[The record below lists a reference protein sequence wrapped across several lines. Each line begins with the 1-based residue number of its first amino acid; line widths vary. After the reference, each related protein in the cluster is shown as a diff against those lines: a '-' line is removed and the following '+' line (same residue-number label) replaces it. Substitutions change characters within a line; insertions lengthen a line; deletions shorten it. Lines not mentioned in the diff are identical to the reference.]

1 MQSNNG
7 DLYFRAGID
16 LDGFNAG
23 ADAMERRMH
32 NVTSTVVNEAG
43 QMDDAISR
51 IGGAFTRI
59 ASAAV
64 AASFVKEMV
73 NVRAEIQS
81 LEVSFRTL
89 LGSEEKSLGL
99 MGEIRK
105 FAANTPMLVNDLAGA
120 AQMLL
125 AFNYDAE
132 KLMPTLKA
140 LGDVSMGDSQRFKSL
155 TLAFSQMSSAGK
167 LMGQDLMQMINA
179 GFNPLAVI
187 SEQTGKSISTLK
199 DEMGKGKISADMVTQ
214 AFMDATSEGGKFY
227 NMLEQ
232 QSKTVGGAIS
242 NVQGALTDMLN
253 EIGQKSEGV
262 VYNSIIGVQHLIQNY
277 QEVAKVLGTLV
288 VAYGAAK
295 AAQIAMNV
303 AQQNGTG
310 ITVLDNTVWAI
321 RAKLL
326 KNEIVADTNV
336 TRSIRTLRKEQEAE
350 IATLKAQL
358 TAEQND
364 LVIKRSRIA
373 NINSLL
379 TAQQRQQ
386 LANIGVTEAHKDY
399 IAIATSVLTTD
410 QRVALAKA
418 ELTNNTTAYI
428 AALKGEVAAQT
439 PNLDA
444 MREAVK
450 VAAHEAESLTALA
463 VTKQKQLT
471 AAKAELAAAKAEGN
485 QKKINIA
492 QAKVERLSDEASTT
506 RKQALAAQ
514 RKKNAA
520 QTELE
525 AAARRKNTV
534 AGKAEILGDQA
545 LTKSKGLL
553 AVVTGGVTKAFKAL
567 SAAIKANPIGL
578 LITLL
583 TSAVLVFQKFK
594 RKSDEAK
601 EAAREYAEHM
611 ESLKEEAD
619 DARNKLGILTDR
631 IVEVTNKK
639 AAAKKG
645 TKEYKDAMADEKTI
659 INELNTQ
666 YGGVFGTYKT
676 LSEWYDT
683 LITKVSDYID
693 MLYKQALAEDYLEQA
708 KEVRKQIR
716 QKEEA
721 GPQHSAWEDFWNFG
735 DAVDR
740 GIAHGWRNM
749 VHGGGPLRERISNF
763 GNGFHLGWQEL
774 YGDMQMEEWNHELD
788 ELERKEQELLDKA
801 KELTAEN
808 AKTAREQNINLN
820 GNSTPSTTP
829 GDLSK
834 DEKAKLKKMQEE
846 RAKIIAEMN
855 LREAE
860 LLEAQANIMEDGV
873 EKRLKL
879 IEAAYKKEVGQIEK
893 DELEARKRFKEA
905 GMDYENSDAGK
916 QQQAVFEARRQDAEK
931 KRENDQRDATDG
943 LVEYMKGKYEE
954 YQKWVNMMGE
964 NVAKKQFSSL
974 LTQGDTFKQWL
985 DQQIANLQSKEE
997 LTASELNYLYDLI
1010 GAREENATKF
1020 YDGLFAKIQTEA
1032 DKAPSL
1038 AAKLEVLKK
1047 ALAELQNIRDKSGAK
1062 SNFALQIAQQIAQ
1075 TQEEIDKAFDAKYQ
1089 KYAKTR
1095 LELERQYMAD
1105 IAKLSQQGRTIEA
1118 NNMRQELEQ
1127 AIKDVD
1133 TSFLKGLVSTV
1144 FKNPTKQNMRKAMQ
1158 TLRSIQNMTVEQ
1170 FNAQFGTEDYQITE
1184 DGLSNIKSLINEV
1197 GTEIKK
1203 LGQGYTLADAFK
1215 EIRDGRIE
1223 GNMEKVARGTE
1234 YMQSAFSKFASVVS
1248 TLSGALN
1255 DLADASN
1262 NKALKN
1268 TAKTVSGIAN
1278 VVSSAGSMAGAG
1290 AQVGGGWGAL
1300 IGGVLGLGT
1309 GILTEVFK
1317 GSAEREER
1325 IAQAA
1330 ETGMEFQQNVAD
1342 HLSSILGAVESL
1354 TDTVTSLN
1362 YEQYRSTLLSL
1373 IQELKES
1380 RKQWTDKDENGKSYW
1395 SQVYNTVR
1403 GSSLNGI
1410 SSIVSELGLT
1420 GGNNLNDIWKNL
1432 VSAGL
1437 ISQEEAERRNH
1448 EALLSAQ
1455 HEDWNSAV
1463 NSFLFGWIDSLTGA
1477 ETTHTYHIDEDE
1489 YKEATAKSIADYI
1502 NWMAGQFAERQQQ
1515 LINELN
1521 NLYNS
1526 NSYDSLAYFN
1536 KESEV
1541 YRSQLDYLKFQK
1553 AWLEALGKDTTEID
1567 RQIAEMEHT
1576 MGEALQHMAEGL
1588 WGMDIQ
1594 SIIEDWISIFQEF
1607 GDNIDGAFAKIDEG
1621 IDKMIANMLLKRK
1634 VVEPLLTQISKIFDD
1649 YAQEVG
1655 KDHEYTE
1662 EDFKELGNR
1671 IRGAKNDAYDA
1682 YQRYLQALEA
1692 AGISLDSLS
1701 DTSTMTGSLQN
1712 LTEETGG
1719 VIAGRMNTMVIN
1731 QAEGNNYLRQSLLV
1745 QYEMRNSLQ
1754 GIQSDVAT
1762 IKQRMNGYVVPFN
1775 ENMNYGYSEIT
1786 R

>member
-16 LDGFNAG
+16 LDGFNAD
-23 ADAMERRMH
+23 ANAMERRMG
-32 NVTSTVVNEAG
+32 NLTSTVVHDAG
-43 QMDDAISR
+43 QMDDAISK
-51 IGGAFTRI
+51 IGGTFTKI
-59 ASAAV
+59 VSAA
-64 AASFVKEMV
+64 AAAGFVKEMV
-73 NVRAEIQS
+73 NVRAEIQA
-81 LEVSFRTL
+81 LEVSFKTL
-89 LGSEEKSLGL
+89 LGSEEKAMKM

-105 FAANTPMLVNDLAGA
+105 FAANTPMQMNDLAGA
-120 AQMLL
+120 AQTLL

-140 LGDVSMGDSQRFKSL
+140 LGDVSMGDAQKFKSL
-155 TLAFSQMSSAGK
+155 ALAFAQMSSAGK
-167 LMGQDLMQMINA
+167 LMGQDYLQMVNQ
-179 GFNPLAVI
+179 GFNPLAI
-187 SEQTGKSISTLK
+187 MAEKTGKSLSTLRE
-199 DEMGKGKISADMVTQ
+199 EMSKGKISADMVTQ
-214 AFMDATSEGGKFY
+214 AFIDATSEGGKFY

-232 QSKTVGGAIS
+232 QSKTVGGALS
-242 NVQGALTDMLN
+242 NVQGALQDMFN
-253 EIGQKSEGV
+253 ELGEKSEGV
-262 VYNSIIGVQHLIQNY
+262 VYNSILGVQKLIQNY

-295 AAQIAMNV
+295 AARIAMNV

-310 ITVLDNTVWAI
+310 ITVLDNTVWSI

-326 KNEIVADTNV
+326 KNELVADTNV
-336 TRSIRTLRKEQEAE
+336 TRSIRALRKEQEAE

-373 NINSLL
+373 NINTLL
-379 TAQQRQQ
+379 TAEQRQR
-386 LANIGVTEAHKDY
+386 LSNIGVTESHKDY
-399 IAIATSVLTTD
+399 IAIATSMLTTD

-428 AALKGEVAAQT
+428 AALRQELAAQT
-439 PNLDA
+439 PNLEA
-444 MREAVK
+444 MRQGVK
-450 VAAHEAESLTALA
+450 AAAQEAEA
-463 VTKQKQLT
+463 LT
-471 AAKAELAAAKAEGN
+471 AAAIAKQKKLLAAKKELAAAIAEGN

-492 QAKVERLSDEASTT
+492 QTKVENLTEETSIA
-506 RKQALAAQ
+506 RKKALAAQ

-520 QTELE
+520 QAELE
-525 AAARRKNTV
+525 AAAKKKSTV
-534 AGKAEILGDQA
+534 AGKAEILADETS
-545 LTKSKGLL
+545 TKTKGLL
-553 AVVTGGVTKAFKAL
+553 AVATGKVRKAFEAL
-567 SAAIKANPIGL
+567 WLTLKANPLGL
-578 LITLL
+578 VITLV
-583 TSAVLVFQKFK
+583 TSAVLIFQRFK
-594 RKSDEAK
+594 RKADEAK
-601 EAAREYAEHM
+601 EVAREYAEHM
-611 ESLKEEAD
+611 ASLKEEAD
-619 DARNKLGILTDR
+619 DARIKLGDLTERVVDITR
-631 IVEVTNKK
+631 RKE
-639 AAAKKG
+639 AAKKG
-645 TKEYKDAMADEKTI
+645 TKEYKDAITDEKTV
-659 INELNTQ
+659 INELNTK
-666 YGGVFGTYKT
+666 YGDVFGTYNT
-676 LSEWYDT
+676 LSQWYDT
-683 LITKVSDYID
+683 LTTKVSDYID

-716 QKEEA
+716 QKEQE

-749 VHGGGPLRERISNF
+749 IHGGGPLKERFGQF
-763 GNGFHLGWQEL
+763 GNGFKLGWQEL

-788 ELERKEQELLDKA
+788 ELEKKEQELLNKA
-801 KELTAEN
+801 KAITEEN
-808 AKTAREQNINLN
+808 AKTAKEQNINLN
-820 GNSTPSTTP
+820 GNTTTGTSP
-829 GDLSK
+829 TELTNE
-834 DEKAKLKKMQEE
+834 EKAKLKKMQEE
-846 RAKIIAEMN
+846 RAKILAEMN
-855 LREAE
+855 SREAE
-860 LLEAQANIMEDGV
+860 ILEAQANAMEDGV
-873 EKRLKL
+873 QRRLML
-879 IEAAYKKEVGQIEK
+879 IEAAYKKAIGQIER
-893 DELEARKRFKEA
+893 DELEAKKRFKEA
-905 GMDYENSDAGK
+905 GMDYENSDEGR
-916 QQQAVFEARRQDAEK
+916 QQQAVFETRRKEAEHTREEEQK
-931 KRENDQRDATDG
+931 KATDG
-943 LVEYMKGKYEE
+943 LVDYMKGKYEE

-964 NVAKKQFSSL
+964 DVANKQYSALISQGATFS
-974 LTQGDTFKQWL
+974 QWV
-985 DQQIANLQSKEE
+985 DQQIAALQSKDD
-997 LTASELNYLYDLI
+997 LTAQEMNYLFDLM
-1010 GAREENATKF
+1010 GAKEENAKKF

-1144 FKNPTKQNMRKAMQ
+1144 FKNPTKQNMREAMQ

-1184 DGLSNIKSLINEV
+1184 GGLSNIKTIINEV

-1330 ETGMEFQQNVAD
+1330 EMGMEFQQNVAD

-1380 RKQWTDKDENGKSYW
+1380 RKQWTEKDENGKSYW

-1536 KESEV
+1536 KEGEV

-1594 SIIEDWISIFQEF
+1594 SMIEDWISIFQEF
-1607 GDNIDGAFAKIDEG
+1607 GDNVDGAFAKIDEG

-1634 VVEPLLTQISKIFDD
+1634 VVEPLLTQISEIFDN
-1649 YAQEVG
+1649 YAKEVG

-1682 YQRYLQALEA
+1682 YQRYLQALEE

-1712 LTEETGG
+1712 LSEETGG
-1719 VIAGRMNTMVIN
+1719 VIAGRLNAMVIN
-1731 QAEGNNYLRQSLLV
+1731 QAEGNNMLRQSLLV
-1745 QYEMRNSLQ
+1745 QHEMNNHLAVLEA
-1754 GIQSDVAT
+1754 DVAT
-1762 IKQRMNGYVVPFN
+1762 IKHNLGFFAPAFN
-1775 ENMNYGYSEIT
+1775 QNMNYGHAEL
-1786 R
+1786 